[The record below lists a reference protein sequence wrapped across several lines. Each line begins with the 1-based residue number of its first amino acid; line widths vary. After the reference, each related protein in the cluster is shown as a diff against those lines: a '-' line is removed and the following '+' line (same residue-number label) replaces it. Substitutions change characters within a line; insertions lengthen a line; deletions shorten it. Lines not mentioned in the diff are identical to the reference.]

1 MEWRTRMEEL
11 LSENER
17 LVSEMERLGV
27 DGDEPQVEG
36 VLQQLEHHIAA
47 LNAFYDEIG
56 SSIGHTSLQPDL
68 SLGTLVLR

>member
-17 LVSEMERLGV
+17 LVNEVERFRL
-27 DGDEPQVEG
+27 DGDEPHVEG

-47 LNAFYDEIG
+47 LNAFSDEIG
-56 SSIGHTSLQPDL
+56 SSIRHTSSMLL
-68 SLGTLVLR
+68 TR

>member
-1 MEWRTRMEEL
+1 MEWRTRIEEL

-17 LVSEMERLGV
+17 LVNEVERFRL
-27 DGDEPQVEG
+27 DGDEPHVEG

-56 SSIGHTSLQPDL
+56 SSIRHTSSMLL
-68 SLGTLVLR
+68 TR